1 MKVIVYT
8 DGAARGNPG
17 PGGYGVYMFAPGTE
31 RSKQLSQ
38 GFRFTT
44 NNRMELMAVIAALE
58 QLKNPL
64 QDVELHTDSKYI
76 SDAVNQSWLWRWAKG
91 NFKGKKN
98 ADLWHRFIPLYN
110 KHRVKINWV
119 KGHAENPYNQLA
131 DGLAVA
137 ASKGDALYVDRHY
150 EKSHFSG
157 RVHSGKKRVPLFKP
171 PNEGKTNPQK
181 DKNSA

>member
-8 DGAARGNPG
+8 DGATSGNPG
-17 PGGYGVYMFAPGTE
+17 PGGYGVYMFTRE
-31 RSKQLSQ
+31 IKRSKQLSQ
-38 GFRFTT
+38 GFRLTT

-58 QLKNPL
+58 QLKNPP

-91 NFKGKKN
+91 NFKDKKN
-98 ADLWHRFIPLYN
+98 ADLWHRFIRLYK

-119 KGHAENPYNQLA
+119 KGHAENPYNQHV

-137 ASKGDALYVDRHY
+137 ASQGDALHVDRNY
-150 EKSHFSG
+150 EKSHFF
-157 RVHSGKKRVPLFKP
+157 RPR
-171 PNEGKTNPQK
+171 PQG
-181 DKNSA
+181 